1 MININLIQKA
11 KVLLNGVAIKSPLEY
26 VSRISDELS
35 NKVYLKREDLQ
46 IVRSYKIRGAFTKI
60 SFLIQKGFKKGF
72 VCSSAGNHA
81 QGFAYAC
88 FKNKVKGFIFM
99 PVSTPKQ
106 KVDRVAYFGKEFVE
120 IKLVGDS
127 YDETQ
132 TEALNFCQKNKLKFV
147 HPFDDEEII
156 AGQGTI
162 GLELIED
169 LSANIDYIFAP
180 IGGGGLISGIASVI
194 KQIDSRI
201 KIIGVE
207 PKGADSMYQ
216 SLKKNKLVELKT
228 LDKFVDGTAVK
239 KPGQLCFNIIK
250 QSVDEV
256 VVVDE
261 GAVAEKVLDLYQNEG
276 IITEPAGAL
285 ALTGAYKY
293 IKYNNIQNKT
303 IVCIISGGNNDLLRY
318 PEIMERAL
326 IYQGRKKY
334 FIIEFYQKPGQ
345 LRRFLNEVLGEND
358 DIVLFEYLKKNN
370 KEKGP
375 ALVGLEFATKKDADQ
390 IYNKLKK
397 AGFSFKEVH
406 PGDDNF
412 YLLV

>member
-11 KVLLNGVAIKSPLEY
+11 KVLLNGVVIKSPLQY
-26 VSRISDELS
+26 VPRISEEIN

-46 IVRSYKIRGAFTKI
+46 IVRSYKIRGAFAKI
-60 SFLIQKGFKKGF
+60 SFLIQGGFKNGF

-88 FKNKVKGFIFM
+88 FKHKVKGYVFM
-99 PVSTPKQ
+99 PVSTPRQ

-120 IKLVGDS
+120 IKLVGGS

-132 TEALNFCQKNKLKFV
+132 AEALAFCQKNKLKFV

-239 KPGQLCFNIIK
+239 KPGELCFKIIK
-250 QSVDEV
+250 EAVDEII
-256 VVVDE
+256 VVDE

-293 IKYNNIQNKT
+293 IKDNNIQNKT
-303 IVCIISGGNNDLLRY
+303 IVCIVSGGNNDLLRY

-345 LRRFLNEVLGEND
+345 LRRFLNEVLGDND

-375 ALVGLEFATKKDADQ
+375 ALVGLEFTAKEDADK
-390 IYNKLKK
+390 IYDKLKK
-397 AGFSFKEVH
+397 AGFSFKEVY